1 VSYVVKRFLPFM
13 ESLPPRHLHRNHL
26 IEKAMRTLMIA
37 LSLLLGVT
45 ATAQVALGDI
55 IGTLYNSTAKEG
67 VFDAT
72 VVTNGAGDVLYRTKT
87 DPDGSFRLSAIPSG
101 KYQVYFLIDGDTIYA
116 PRIVEVAPDGI
127 GDLGKVEFT
136 LNTLDEAIVTPNTK
150 IIDLIKKD
158 PAVMV
163 TGDDWRMSPAK
174 FDTKA
179 MIAGSSSDVRQTEDG
194 SLVFRGARK
203 GDMVFYLDG
212 VKMNEVAR
220 VPSAAVGYMMVYAGA
235 IPAKYG
241 DTNGGVVVMETLSYT
256 DLYRAWRSRVA
267 LGEQ

>member
-1 VSYVVKRFLPFM
+1 
-13 ESLPPRHLHRNHL
+13 
-26 IEKAMRTLMIA
+26 MRTLVIT
-37 LSLLLGVT
+37 LTLLLGGT
-45 ATAQVALGDI
+45 AFGQGALGDI
-55 IGTLYNSTAKEG
+55 IGILYNSSAKEG

-72 VVTNGAGDVLYRTKT
+72 VVTNSGAALYRTKT
-87 DPDGSFRLSAIPSG
+87 DPDGSFRLSAVPSG
-101 KYQVYFLIDGDTIYA
+101 KYQVYFLVEGDTIYA
-116 PRIVEVAPDGI
+116 PRIVDVTPDGI

-136 LNTLDEAIVTPNTK
+136 MSTLDGAVVTPNTK

-158 PAVMV
+158 PAVV
-163 TGDDWRMSPAK
+163 VSREDWIRSPGK

-203 GDMVFYLDG
+203 GDMIFYLDG
-212 VKMNEVAR
+212 MKMNDVAR

-256 DLYRAWRSRVA
+256 DLYRAWKSRMA
-267 LGEQ
+267 LEE